1 MSSRRAIGY
10 CNGRSR
16 AEREPIGLRLDRERR
31 RLVSGY
37 VKGRIREGFALLRK
51 GEFGDS
57 EESGR

>member
-1 MSSRRAIGY
+1 LT
-10 CNGRSR
+10 GRDFGIEKVSF
-16 AEREPIGLRLDRERR
+16 G

>member
-1 MSSRRAIGY
+1 LVFVLT
-10 CNGRSR
+10 GRDFGIEKVSF
-16 AEREPIGLRLDRERR
+16 G

-51 GEFGDS
+51 GEFGGS